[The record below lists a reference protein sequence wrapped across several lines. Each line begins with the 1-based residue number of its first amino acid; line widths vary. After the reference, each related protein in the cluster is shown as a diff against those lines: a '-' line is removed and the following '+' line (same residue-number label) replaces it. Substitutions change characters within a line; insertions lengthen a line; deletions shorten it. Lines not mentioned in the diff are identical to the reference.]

1 MTASHR
7 WDERRR
13 LRRLERRRRRG
24 GHQRGPVMVQR
35 TARGVRGWA
44 ARNDRRLRRT
54 IQGDRPLMVATIAV
68 LAVAVVVLS
77 APLQSYLDGRA
88 RVDHLEQQAAAL
100 DEANAQLEQRA
111 ADLVEDDTVELLARE
126 QLGLVRPGEVAYTL
140 IPPEEGRPLFA
151 PPRGADAVEDEVW
164 YRRIWNE
171 VRGRLAS

>member
-24 GHQRGPVMVQR
+24 GHQRGPVVVQR

-44 ARNDRRLRRT
+44 ARNDQRLRRS
-54 IQGDRPLMVATIAV
+54 IQGDRPLIIATIVVAA
-68 LAVAVVVLS
+68 LAVVILS
-77 APLQSYLDGRA
+77 SPMQSYLDGRD
-88 RVDHLEQQAAAL
+88 RVDHLAAQAAAL

-111 ADLVEDDTVELLARE
+111 ADLVEDDTIELLARE

-140 IPPEEGRPLFA
+140 IPPQEGRPLIA
-151 PPRGADAVEDEVW
+151 PPRGPDATDAEPW
-164 YRRIWNE
+164 YRRLWHQL
-171 VRGRLAS
+171 RG

>member
-1 MTASHR
+1 
-7 WDERRR
+7 
-13 LRRLERRRRRG
+13 
-24 GHQRGPVMVQR
+24 MVQR

-111 ADLVEDDTVELLARE
+111 ADLVEDDTIELLARE

-140 IPPEEGRPLFA
+140 IPPDQGRPLIA
-151 PPRGADAVEDEVW
+151 PPRAPDANDAAPW
-164 YRRIWNE
+164 HRRLWD
-171 VRGRLAS
+171 RLLGRSAG

>member
-1 MTASHR
+1 
-7 WDERRR
+7 
-13 LRRLERRRRRG
+13 
-24 GHQRGPVMVQR
+24 MVQR